1 MACLSEGED
10 VVAGISRQHTEC
22 DDAGIAARLAKRLI
36 GWNSANADKLQ
47 VIRPGGFT
55 ANYIRSSGL
64 KEPVL
69 VKGDRFNENPQMGLM
84 WPDVHSI
91 SVDVLADYIGG
102 ERKVDTWDVVK
113 QKPGPAWTLS
123 QWCTYW
129 HARQDAATRMA
140 KPQTAHGGGPPPG
153 RAGIGGYEDEDDD
166 EGEVVDSCRVLV
178 LQGAGARTNVYQ
190 RPRACQGISPE
201 QAQRL
206 LDGECLPLHGSSLTQ
221 HIHPPPAVQSVD
233 LVRPVLRDANA
244 VFGSAAAHPAS
255 AAAAAGLG
263 GAGAGV
269 AAAGGMGEGSAG
281 EAAAAAAAAAA
292 LGEGFGG
299 AAGRHL
305 IHLEIKPADTLH
317 LQMTPKDCYTDFRT
331 APGGAASWLY
341 VLHGSKVLLLLPP
354 TQRNRRLFLTWRSV
368 TRTAQGQENLL
379 AECFLAD
386 YAEGAVK
393 VEVKASQA
401 LVIPCGWFYASA
413 TPSDSLAVGC
423 FFWHPYALGDAAR
436 AQQMELALKIRPP
449 RFAGPAR
456 QLLWYAGVHYA
467 KQLRERLGLAAFA
480 KRRPAGSVGAARASR
495 SEASLNQQ
503 QLREQQQQQRLSP
516 YLRGSSAGAGVGAAL
531 QRGAAGQRGTP
542 PLLGLTQQQ
551 QQQQQQLEG
560 SSGGVLGSPMS
571 SAAAAA
577 ARGKRG
583 RQEMD
588 ALCLG
593 EAAVPVGP
601 AAAAAAAAAGG
612 GGAAAGGLKRLR
624 ANTGKPVTP
633 HRAGLPGSQQQQ
645 QQQQGNLRSHSGGTT
660 PRSTNRSAAAAA
672 AFGPGGGG
680 QQQQRRQQQQQWRS
694 PQRQLPGGRHNVVND
709 DDDEGECH
717 TSPVRRPEPDPMDE
731 EPTAFMDWGAAYV
744 AGGQAQQQQQYV
756 ARPAAAAAAA
766 ADASAGSEPRQPIKS
781 LKIRVPGRSQPMYS
795 PVIQGMRGDLDS
807 IPALPGMAGQQQ
819 QQGAAVTPP
828 SAAAAAQQQQQQR
841 AVEGSAWTAA
851 AAAAATPG
859 SVGFAA
865 GSATPK
871 RAGQRIML
879 KGQGTPTAAAAAARA
894 AAAAAAIQAQPAA
907 AAAAAAAA
915 ATVQDVGSE
924 QQQQRRK
931 SPDSSSAGSHA
942 VSGAQTNTSSDKQ
955 QPPQQQQQQALP
967 PAAGASKQQRRLVL
981 SPTSDEE
988 EEEQQQQ
995 QKATQAAAETPAK
1008 LPPVQQQPQQ
1018 LGMPPVQRRTS
1029 DGTPR
1034 ALPLAPTPGIAAAA
1048 GGVGSSQLA
1057 PGVKSGMKLKLKLPS
1072 PSPRL
1077 ASLPGPQAG
1086 PGVPPMLSLDQPTAQ
1101 QQQQAGL

>member
-1 MACLSEGED
+1 ML
-10 VVAGISRQHTEC
+10 Q
-22 DDAGIAARLAKRLI
+22 
-36 GWNSANADKLQ
+36 WNS
-47 VIRPGGFT
+47 RP
-55 ANYIRSSGL
+55 
-64 KEPVL
+64 
-69 VKGDRFNENPQMGLM
+69 
-84 WPDVHSI
+84 H
-91 SVDVLADYIGG
+91 
-102 ERKVDTWDVVK
+102 
-113 QKPGPAWTLS
+113 
-123 QWCTYW
+123 C
-129 HARQDAATRMA
+129 HAR
-140 KPQTAHGGGPPPG
+140 
-153 RAGIGGYEDEDDD
+153 
-166 EGEVVDSCRVLV
+166 C
-178 LQGAGARTNVYQ
+178 ARTNVYQ
-190 RPRACQGISPE
+190 PPRACQGISPE

-255 AAAAAGLG
+255 AAAGLG

-281 EAAAAAAAAAA
+281 EAAAAAAAAA

-299 AAGRHL
+299 AAAGRHL

-354 TQRNRRLFLTWRSV
+354 TQRNRRLFLTWRGV
-368 TRTAQGQENLL
+368 TRAAQGQENLL

-480 KRRPAGSVGAARASR
+480 KRRPAGSVGATRASR

-503 QLREQQQQQRLSP
+503 QLREQQQQQQQRLSP
-516 YLRGSSAGAGVGAAL
+516 YLRGSSVGAGGVAAL

-542 PLLGLTQQQ
+542 PLLGLT

-593 EAAVPVGP
+593 EAAVPVGT

-612 GGAAAGGLKRLR
+612 GGAVTGGLKRLR

-645 QQQQGNLRSHSGGTT
+645 QQQQQQGNLPSHSGGTT

-744 AGGQAQQQQQYV
+744 AGGQAQQQQQQYV
-756 ARPAAAAAAA
+756 ARPAAAAAAAA

-795 PVIQGMRGDLDS
+795 PVIQ
-807 IPALPGMAGQQQ
+807 
-819 QQGAAVTPP
+819 AAV
-828 SAAAAAQQQQQQR
+828 AAAAAAPAALPQLQQQQQQPAPMLPPPPTKLSAWELAELPILLEYLSEQVAEKSAELPLGMTDPEWLLQQMEESVAATRAKEEGDAAGR
-841 AVEGSAWTAA
+841 AVASINAA
-851 AAAAATPG
+851 VAVQQQEQQLTP
-859 SVGFAA
+859 AE
-865 GSATPK
+865 
-871 RAGQRIML
+871 
-879 KGQGTPTAAAAAARA
+879 AAAAAARWSEGCGPLMLQPLAPDEMPAGFGEQWRAAQARLRSSGLVGFGAAAGVDAAGQPHEATTEVVGETDPDAGSAGTASWDNRSAGSIGGSRGA
-894 AAAAAAIQAQPAA
+894 AAAAAGGGGRGRGGSAA
-907 AAAAAAAA
+907 AAAGDAAAAA
-915 ATVQDVGSE
+915 VG
-924 QQQQRRK
+924 
-931 SPDSSSAGSHA
+931 
-942 VSGAQTNTSSDKQ
+942 
-955 QPPQQQQQQALP
+955 
-967 PAAGASKQQRRLVL
+967 
-981 SPTSDEE
+981 
-988 EEEQQQQ
+988 
-995 QKATQAAAETPAK
+995 
-1008 LPPVQQQPQQ
+1008 
-1018 LGMPPVQRRTS
+1018 LG
-1029 DGTPR
+1029 
-1034 ALPLAPTPGIAAAA
+1034 A
-1048 GGVGSSQLA
+1048 GGHVRGQVKRGPSGSVPA
-1057 PGVKSGMKLKLKLPS
+1057 GVMQAKSLKRQQVMKGIGMK
-1072 PSPRL
+1072 R
-1077 ASLPGPQAG
+1077 
-1086 PGVPPMLSLDQPTAQ
+1086 
-1101 QQQQAGL
+1101 

>member
-1 MACLSEGED
+1 ML
-10 VVAGISRQHTEC
+10 Q
-22 DDAGIAARLAKRLI
+22 
-36 GWNSANADKLQ
+36 WNS
-47 VIRPGGFT
+47 RPHCHV
-55 ANYIRSSGL
+55 R
-64 KEPVL
+64 
-69 VKGDRFNENPQMGLM
+69 
-84 WPDVHSI
+84 
-91 SVDVLADYIGG
+91 
-102 ERKVDTWDVVK
+102 
-113 QKPGPAWTLS
+113 
-123 QWCTYW
+123 C
-129 HARQDAATRMA
+129 
-140 KPQTAHGGGPPPG
+140 
-153 RAGIGGYEDEDDD
+153 
-166 EGEVVDSCRVLV
+166 
-178 LQGAGARTNVYQ
+178 ARTNVYQ
-190 RPRACQGISPE
+190 PPRACQGISPE

-255 AAAAAGLG
+255 ASAAAGLG

-354 TQRNRRLFLTWRSV
+354 TQRNRRLFLTWRGV
-368 TRTAQGQENLL
+368 TRAAQGQENLL

-480 KRRPAGSVGAARASR
+480 KRRPAGSVDAARASR

-503 QLREQQQQQRLSP
+503 QLREQQQRLSP

-577 ARGKRG
+577 AARGKRG

-601 AAAAAAAAAGG
+601 AAAAAAAGG

-645 QQQQGNLRSHSGGTT
+645 QQQQQGNLPSHSGGTT

-717 TSPVRRPEPDPMDE
+717 TSP
-731 EPTAFMDWGAAYV
+731 
-744 AGGQAQQQQQYV
+744 
-756 ARPAAAAAAA
+756 
-766 ADASAGSEPRQPIKS
+766 
-781 LKIRVPGRSQPMYS
+781 
-795 PVIQGMRGDLDS
+795 
-807 IPALPGMAGQQQ
+807 
-819 QQGAAVTPP
+819 
-828 SAAAAAQQQQQQR
+828 
-841 AVEGSAWTAA
+841 
-851 AAAAATPG
+851 
-859 SVGFAA
+859 
-865 GSATPK
+865 
-871 RAGQRIML
+871 
-879 KGQGTPTAAAAAARA
+879 
-894 AAAAAAIQAQPAA
+894 
-907 AAAAAAAA
+907 
-915 ATVQDVGSE
+915 DVGSE

-942 VSGAQTNTSSDKQ
+942 VSAAAAAAPTALPQL
-955 QPPQQQQQQALP
+955 QQQQQQQPL
-967 PAAGASKQQRRLVL
+967 
-981 SPTSDEE
+981 
-988 EEEQQQQ
+988 QQQQ
-995 QKATQAAAETPAK
+995 QPAPMLPPPPTKLSAWELAELPILLEYLSEQVAEKSAELPLGMTDPEWLLQQMEESVAAARAKEDGDAAGRAALNTNINTAVAAREVQQVQEQQQLTPAEAAAAAARWSEGCGP
-1008 LPPVQQQPQQ
+1008 LMLQ
-1018 LGMPPVQRRTS
+1018 
-1029 DGTPR
+1029 
-1034 ALPLAPTPGIAAAA
+1034 PLAPDEMPAGFGEQWRAAQALLRSSGLVGFGAGAGVDAAGQPHEATTEVVGETDPDAGSVGTASWDNRSAGSIGGSRGAAAAAAA
-1048 GGVGSSQLA
+1048 GGGGRGRGGSAAAAGDAAAAGIGSGGHVRGQVKRGPSGSVPA
-1057 PGVKSGMKLKLKLPS
+1057 GVMQAKSLKRQQVMKGIGMK
-1072 PSPRL
+1072 R
-1077 ASLPGPQAG
+1077 
-1086 PGVPPMLSLDQPTAQ
+1086 
-1101 QQQQAGL
+1101 

>member
-10 VVAGISRQHTEC
+10 VVAGFSRQHTEC

-190 RPRACQGISPE
+190 PPRACQGISPE

-255 AAAAAGLG
+255 ASAAAGLG

-354 TQRNRRLFLTWRSV
+354 TQRNRRLFLTWRGV
-368 TRTAQGQENLL
+368 TRAAQGQENLL

-480 KRRPAGSVGAARASR
+480 KRRPAGSVDAARASR

-503 QLREQQQQQRLSP
+503 QLREQQQRLSP

-577 ARGKRG
+577 AARGKRG

-601 AAAAAAAAAGG
+601 AAAAAAAGG

-645 QQQQGNLRSHSGGTT
+645 QQQQQGNLPSHSGGTT

-717 TSPVRRPEPDPMDE
+717 TSP
-731 EPTAFMDWGAAYV
+731 
-744 AGGQAQQQQQYV
+744 
-756 ARPAAAAAAA
+756 
-766 ADASAGSEPRQPIKS
+766 
-781 LKIRVPGRSQPMYS
+781 
-795 PVIQGMRGDLDS
+795 
-807 IPALPGMAGQQQ
+807 
-819 QQGAAVTPP
+819 
-828 SAAAAAQQQQQQR
+828 
-841 AVEGSAWTAA
+841 
-851 AAAAATPG
+851 
-859 SVGFAA
+859 
-865 GSATPK
+865 
-871 RAGQRIML
+871 
-879 KGQGTPTAAAAAARA
+879 
-894 AAAAAAIQAQPAA
+894 
-907 AAAAAAAA
+907 
-915 ATVQDVGSE
+915 DVGSE

-942 VSGAQTNTSSDKQ
+942 VSAAAAAAPTALPQL
-955 QPPQQQQQQALP
+955 QQQQQQQPL
-967 PAAGASKQQRRLVL
+967 
-981 SPTSDEE
+981 
-988 EEEQQQQ
+988 QQQQ
-995 QKATQAAAETPAK
+995 QPAPMLPPPPTKLSAWELAELPILLEYLSEQVAEKSAELPLGMTDPEWLLQQMEESVAAARAKEDGDAAGRAALNTNINTAVAAREVQQVQEQQQLTPAEAAAAAARWSEGCGP
-1008 LPPVQQQPQQ
+1008 LMLQ
-1018 LGMPPVQRRTS
+1018 
-1029 DGTPR
+1029 
-1034 ALPLAPTPGIAAAA
+1034 PLAPDEMPAGFGEQWRAAQALLRSSGLVGFGAGAGVDAAGQPHEATTEVVGETDPDAGSVGTASWDNRSAGSIGGSRGAAAAAAA
-1048 GGVGSSQLA
+1048 GGGGRGRGGSAAAAGDAAAAGIGSGGHVRGQVKRGPSGSVPA
-1057 PGVKSGMKLKLKLPS
+1057 GVMQAKSLKRQQVMKGIGMK
-1072 PSPRL
+1072 R
-1077 ASLPGPQAG
+1077 
-1086 PGVPPMLSLDQPTAQ
+1086 
-1101 QQQQAGL
+1101 